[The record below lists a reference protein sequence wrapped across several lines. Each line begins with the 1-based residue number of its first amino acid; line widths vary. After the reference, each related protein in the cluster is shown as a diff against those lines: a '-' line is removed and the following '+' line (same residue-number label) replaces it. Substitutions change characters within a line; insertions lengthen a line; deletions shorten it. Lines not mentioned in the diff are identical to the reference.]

1 MAMSGGMAGSSHDGG
16 HGGSGSANKAEE
28 HITSMSACF
37 GDKLGVKDLKK
48 GQKWNLK
55 AFYDYDK

>member
-1 MAMSGGMAGSSHDGG
+1 MAGSGMAGGSHSDGG
-16 HGGSGSANKAEE
+16 HGGEGAGKVE
-28 HITSMSACF
+28 HITNMSACF
-37 GDKLGVKDLKK
+37 GDKLGLKDLKK